1 LRVDPRDPMIA
12 SMIRSIRVVALA
24 LSLTLLISFPAQA
37 VDPVERRGDCVN
49 GPGEWRLVVQS
60 EGPGTLRVRFELKDV
75 VSGQTW
81 QLFLSDDGVGIF
93 SGTKVADD
101 GDLRVRNL
109 TADRAGRDRISASA
123 VNMDSGSTCGGSL
136 RF

>member
-1 LRVDPRDPMIA
+1 
-12 SMIRSIRVVALA
+12 MIRSIRVVALA

-37 VDPVERRGDCVN
+37 VGPVERRGDCVN
-49 GPGEWRLVVQS
+49 GPGEWRLVVQR

-93 SGTKVADD
+93 SGTKASDD
-101 GDLRVRNL
+101 GDLRVRKL
-109 TADRAGRDRISASA
+109 TADRSGRDRISASA